1 MKPSD
6 VSEKALHANNSVETL
21 GSNSSKIAND
31 GSVFQ
36 PKKHLKILAIIP
48 EKMGETVVGTIIS
61 DDIRDWAMVKFEDNT
76 QGL

>member
-6 VSEKALHANNSVETL
+6 VSEKALHANNSVL
-21 GSNSSKIAND
+21 GSNSSKIGND

-48 EKMGETVVGTIIS
+48 EKMGETLVGTIIS
-61 DDIRDWAMVKFEDNT
+61 DDIHD
-76 QGL
+76 